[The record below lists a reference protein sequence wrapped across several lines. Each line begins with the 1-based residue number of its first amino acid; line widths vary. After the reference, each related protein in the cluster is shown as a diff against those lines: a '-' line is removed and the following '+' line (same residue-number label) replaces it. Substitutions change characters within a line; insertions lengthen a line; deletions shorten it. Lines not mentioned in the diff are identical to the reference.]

1 MFCAIKFSYRNA
13 CKKVALGIFLLINA
27 IAPAFATTSANYT
40 EMGAALAT
48 MAVDIAANHY
58 AFNGNTKKANLF
70 KCSTD
75 VLSLT
80 TKGLFFYNNVQAKT
94 LSDIDWSIYT
104 RDCQAHSILMA
115 RDVTKLA
122 EHLYTSVITEKNGR
136 QEPVD
141 FETLAA
147 ALALENLN
155 ETTGCAVDGAQEI
168 VDPANAPE
176 QDSRTLEYA
185 RKVILLPALKGLTAL
200 AVACTQG
207 YATSYASDHARFT
220 ATAAHCFAQL
230 LEEHS
235 NLDQDSAMNNPLLF
249 ALCLNAAWII
259 FEGNQYKIEQ
269 NNIQGQTR
277 QGHCPQCGQA
287 GSLKVLGCA
296 HAYCTNCLNRHV
308 QAGID
313 NNPTQLHQLKCPH
326 VRCNHDGAMTRNEV
340 IDVMQNAPQAVQAFD
355 LAAFNDAPQPFR
367 PRPFVPLSAEAKNNF
382 RAPAGRHGE
391 PARACEL
398 CGADDDVRMLGC
410 NHMYCVD
417 CMQGTMRAQFN
428 DNGPD
433 FCATR
438 CPHVEGCRNARCEHC
453 FTRDEVACFSA
464 PLSTPDAP
472 NVSAMP
478 GEQAM
483 LERYDQAVHD
493 KAMNAARAARTATKQ
508 RAKMLAMMRLTDP
521 TLKPCPVCGAAVSKT
536 MACDHMTC
544 RCGANFCY
552 QCGANYRNVGRS
564 CNYPNCVEPVG
575 GQPIAPV
582 VAPAPAG
589 DPRTVRRAA
598 PFLSPPVA
606 TARGFHGG
614 LAAPVEAPVHFIP
627 DGMGGFVI
635 NPALDLGAMD
645 VNAVMQL
652 FLELANL
659 VQ

>member
-1 MFCAIKFSYRNA
+1 MLYSIKFSYRNA

-27 IAPAFATTSANYT
+27 IAPASATTGANYA

-94 LSDIDWSIYT
+94 FSDIDWSLYA
-104 RDCQAHSILMA
+104 RDCQAHTILMA

-122 EHLYTSVITEKNGR
+122 EHLYTSIATKNNGT
-136 QEPVD
+136 QEPLD

-155 ETTGCAVDGAQEI
+155 ETTGSAVDGAQEI

-367 PRPFVPLSAEAKNNF
+367 PRPFVPLSAKAKNNF

-398 CGADDDVRMLGC
+398 CGAEDDVRMLGC
-410 NHMYCVD
+410 NHMYCID

-428 DNGPD
+428 DNGPAFD
-433 FCATR
+433 ATR
-438 CPHVEGCRNARCEHC
+438 CPHLEDASNSRTRCGHC

-464 PLSTPDAP
+464 PLSTPAAH
-472 NVSAMP
+472 NVLAMP

-536 MACDHMTC
+536 MACDHMHC
-544 RCGANFCY
+544 RCGADFCY
-552 QCGANYRNVGRS
+552 QCGANYRNRGRS
-564 CNYPNCVEPVG
+564 CNYPNCVEPLG

-582 VAPAPAG
+582 Q
-589 DPRTVRRAA
+589 RAA
-598 PFLSPPVA
+598 PEHNEPFRTPPPNLFDFHHDIPA
-606 TARGFHGG
+606 TP
-614 LAAPVEAPVHFIP
+614 APLMPRERFFMPNVMLDRDAMRE
-627 DGMGGFVI
+627 FVVD
-635 NPALDLGAMD
+635 PADADALMEFFA
-645 VNAVMQL
+645 
-652 FLELANL
+652 ELANPR
-659 VQ
+659 